1 MRHLLNI
8 YIAPRRVFVSLRE
21 NPQWFL
27 PFLVLSVIA
36 LTIEWFSF
44 PYVLKVT
51 IANLPPNAAQ
61 QHIQEAVSYL
71 HGQRAINAAF
81 IPLKLMAGW
90 SLFALVLYYVCI
102 VFKPLE
108 QIQFRHV
115 FAVVVFSE
123 MITVVGKILSFV
135 AALVKG
141 IEHVNTISELNNLYG
156 LDFLFPG
163 ATANLLLFTLMSNI
177 NPFSLWYLAV
187 LTVGVSAVTGFGKIK
202 SGVLTVCVWL
212 LALGFGAAVVQLVQE
227 GLR

>member
-1 MRHLLNI
+1 MHHLLNI
-8 YIAPRRVFVSLRE
+8 YIAPKRVFLSLKE

-27 PFLVLSVIA
+27 PFLILSIIA
-36 LTIEWFSF
+36 LIIEWFSF

-61 QHIQEAVSYL
+61 QHIQDAASYL

-81 IPLKLMAGW
+81 IPIKLMAGW
-90 SLFALVLYYVCI
+90 SLFALVLYYVCL
-102 VFKPLE
+102 VFKPIE
-108 QIQFRHV
+108 QIRFRHV

-123 MITVVGKILSFV
+123 MTPVVGKIFSLV

-141 IEHVNTISELNNLYG
+141 IEHVNTVSELNNLYG
-156 LDFLFPG
+156 LDLLFPG
-163 ATANLLLFTLMSNI
+163 ATANLPLFTLICNM
-177 NPFSLWYLAV
+177 NPFSLWYLMV
-187 LTVGVSAVTGFGKIK
+187 LTIGVSVVTGFGKIK
-202 SGVLTVCVWL
+202 SAIVVVCVWL